1 MKKVNQLRT
10 ALSFGLSSF
19 LISTVSHG
27 QDDVWNGLARSQF
40 DSSAL
45 TLRVPC
51 AVVEDENGNAVPG
64 LAPAYALN
72 LLLSNAEP
80 GSERLQ
86 LVEPIAEYAE
96 IPESCLDTLTVS
108 SDSTTAT
115 FATTSTELDSEAA
128 AFLDRFYT
136 LELQANLLAEGP
148 IEFSIVSAESRDYR
162 RPIFTGET
170 FFGFIG
176 ISPFT
181 TDFIFDDEFLDGV
194 MNSWQQGLVVF
205 EAGRLEIDCF
215 FDDPNGLLEL
225 VEVVGT
231 NERFRV
237 KPTVTAADNGKNL
250 YASCTAFNHDI
261 NRLENT
267 LQFFTWTVNL

>member
-1 MKKVNQLRT
+1 MNKVTQLRT

-19 LISTVSHG
+19 LIAPISHG
-27 QDDVWNGLARSQF
+27 QEDVWSGLARSQF
-40 DSSAL
+40 DSTTL

-51 AVVEDENGNAVPG
+51 AVVEDESGNAVPG

-72 LLLSNAEP
+72 FLLSNAEP

-86 LVEPIAEYAE
+86 LVAPTLEFSE

-108 SDSTTAT
+108 NDSTTAT
-115 FATTSTELDSEAA
+115 FTTSSTEVDTEAA

-136 LELQANLLAEGP
+136 LELQANLLSEGP
-148 IEFSIVSAESRDYR
+148 VEFSIVNAESRDYR
-162 RPIFTGET
+162 RPLYSGET

-181 TDFIFDDEFLDGV
+181 TDFIFDDDFLDGV
-194 MNSWQQGLVVF
+194 MNSWQEGLVVF
-205 EAGRLEIDCF
+205 EPGQLEINCF
-215 FDDPNGLLEL
+215 FDDPNELLEL
-225 VEVVGT
+225 VEIVGS
-231 NERFRV
+231 NERYRV
-237 KPTVTAADNGKNL
+237 KPSVTAADNGKNL

-267 LQFFTWTVNL
+267 LQFFTWTVSL